1 MREALLLRFVVIG
14 LVTCRAA
21 HFPYV
26 ADLYDTVKCISTG
39 SGFGFIV
46 QGLEFDV

>member
-26 ADLYDTVKCISTG
+26 ADLYDTIKIHKYR
-39 SGFGFIV
+39 FGFIV